1 LRSGLLAALAAVV
14 AAADGDV
21 SLGAQAT
28 APSLKITSPLG
39 RTGLPGTIRVVARLE
54 GEQPAEPPHVS
65 FFIDKLHLA
74 DDTDGPPY
82 EALWSDDNPFEPR
95 EISVRA
101 EFSTG
106 AVLTDTLALNALVVS
121 EAVEVTSI
129 AVEASVV
136 DAKGRFVRDLKASDF
151 TLLENAEAQAIDLV
165 SQRREP
171 ALFALLVDSSQSM
184 ALRYEA
190 VRAAAS
196 QLLEPLHPDDAVIV
210 APFAREITTV
220 TGPTT
225 DHQTVLEAISAIRPT
240 GGTAILDAVQQMVKG
255 LPTGYERRAVIL
267 VTDGYDEHSTAQ
279 FEATI
284 ATLRASNV
292 TMYVIG
298 IGGVAG
304 ISLKGEKLL
313 SQLAEQTGGR
323 AWFPRDRRRLVEAY
337 ATTAEDVQQRYLLT
351 YTPSNQ
357 RRDGT
362 LRTIS
367 IKTSTPDLVVRAR
380 ESYTAPM
387 APPVRTSLEF
397 TAIGDGQAAADL
409 TPEDLIVTEDGV
421 PQKVDT
427 FQEAVLPVTFMLALD
442 SSGSMTRSAERAL
455 EAARGFV
462 MALRPEDR
470 LGMIMFADR
479 SEYIHS
485 PMVQRDESIKA
496 IDRYQA
502 KGGTALYDAVY
513 DSLAQVSDVRGRRVV
528 VVVTDG
534 RDENAASNGPGSLRA
549 WEDVLRKLEQTEA
562 TVYPVGVGTNV
573 DRERLQEL
581 ADRSGGTAYF
591 PQDVGALAADYHKI
605 LDELR
610 RRYVVGYESTN
621 RARNGAWRKVEVKV
635 RHRDVTIRSRGGYFA
650 PAQ

>member
-1 LRSGLLAALAAVV
+1 MGLLAALAAAL
-14 AAADGDV
+14 AAPGGDE
-21 SLGAQAT
+21 SLDAQAT
-28 APSLKITSPLG
+28 KPSLKITSPLG
-39 RTGLPGTIRVVARLE
+39 RTGLPGTIRVVARLD

-82 EALWSDDNPFEPR
+82 EALWTDDNPFEPR

-101 EFSTG
+101 QFSTG
-106 AVLTDTLALNALVVS
+106 AVLTDTLALNALVIS
-121 EAVEVTSI
+121 EAVEVMSI
-129 AVEASVV
+129 AIEASVV

-184 ALRYEA
+184 ALRYDA

-210 APFAREITTV
+210 APFARQITTV

-225 DHQTVLEAISAIRPT
+225 DHQTVLDAISAIRPT

-284 ATLRASNV
+284 AALRASNV

-351 YTPSNQ
+351 YTPNNQ

-367 IKTSTPDLVVRAR
+367 IKTNTPDLVVRAR

-397 TAIGDGQAAADL
+397 TAIGGGQLAAEL

-462 MALRPEDR
+462 MSLRPEDK

-479 SEYIHS
+479 AEYIHS
-485 PMVQRDESIKA
+485 PIVERDESIKA
-496 IDRYQA
+496 IDKYKV
-502 KGGTALYDAVY
+502 KGGTALFDAVY
-513 DSLAQVSDVRGRRVV
+513 DSLAQLSDAKGRRVV

-581 ADRSGGTAYF
+581 ADRSGGSAYF
-591 PQDVGALAADYHKI
+591 PQDVNALAAEYHKI

-610 RRYVVGYESTN
+610 RRYVLGYESTN
-621 RARNGAWRKVEVKV
+621 RARNGTWRKVEVKV

>member
-1 LRSGLLAALAAVV
+1 VTIRLLAALAAVIAV
-14 AAADGDV
+14 VSGDV
-21 SLGAQAT
+21 SLGAQAS
-28 APSLKITSPLG
+28 APTLKITSPLG
-39 RTGLPGTIRVVARLE
+39 RTGIPGTIRIVARLD

-82 EALWSDDNPFEPR
+82 EALWTDENPFEPR

-101 EFSTG
+101 EFSSG

-121 EAVEVTSI
+121 EAVEVMSI
-129 AVEASVV
+129 AIEASVV

-165 SQRREP
+165 SQRRQP

-210 APFAREITTV
+210 APFSREITTV

-284 ATLRASNV
+284 AALRASNV

-304 ISLKGEKLL
+304 ISLRGEKLL

-367 IKTSTPDLVVRAR
+367 VRTNTPDLVVRAR

-397 TAIGDGQAAADL
+397 TAIGEGQLSAEL

-442 SSGSMTRSAERAL
+442 ASGSMTRSAERAL

-462 MALRPEDR
+462 MSLRAEDK

-479 SEYIHS
+479 AEYVHS

-496 IDRYQA
+496 IDQYKV

-513 DSLAQVSDVRGRRVV
+513 DSLAQLSDVNGRRVV

-534 RDENAASNGPGSLRA
+534 RDENAASNGPGSLRG
-549 WEDVLRKLEQTEA
+549 WEDVLRKLDQTDA

-573 DRERLQEL
+573 DRERLQDL

-635 RHRDVTIRSRGGYFA
+635 RHRDVAIRSRGGYFA